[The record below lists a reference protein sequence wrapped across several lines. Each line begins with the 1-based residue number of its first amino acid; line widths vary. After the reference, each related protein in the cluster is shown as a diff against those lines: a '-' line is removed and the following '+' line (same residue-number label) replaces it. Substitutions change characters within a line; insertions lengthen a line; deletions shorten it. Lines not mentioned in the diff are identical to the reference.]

1 MKKTARRR
9 LSRVFCMFR
18 GGAELYVVREAGLP
32 IYHSKAIT
40 QGYASSSSVTSYSLG
55 APSEYDSSS
64 AS

>member
-32 IYHSKAIT
+32 LTRPEAIMR
-40 QGYASSSSVTSYSLG
+40 GYA
-55 APSEYDSSS
+55 
-64 AS
+64 